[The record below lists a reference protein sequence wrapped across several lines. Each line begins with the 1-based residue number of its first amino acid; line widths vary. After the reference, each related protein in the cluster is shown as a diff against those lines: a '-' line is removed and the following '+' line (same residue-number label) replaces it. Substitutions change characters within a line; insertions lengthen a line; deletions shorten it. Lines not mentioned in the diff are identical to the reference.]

1 MQSGGYF
8 RDTFNGQRLL
18 DNNVDVARLKIKW
31 QPTETLTLLL
41 SGDYSEITGNGAAF
55 KLISV
60 TPGMPLTLLP
70 GAQPNVDGERSIASY
85 IGGDPYENQSQLD
98 NRYRSEEHTSE
109 LQSLMRISYAVFCLK
124 KKKDTSNKIMYK

>member
-1 MQSGGYF
+1 MSDAINVPVSDTLSIRAAGQHMQSGGYF

-60 TPGMPLTLLP
+60 TPGMPLT
-70 GAQPNVDGERSIASY
+70 
-85 IGGDPYENQSQLD
+85 
-98 NRYRSEEHTSE
+98 RSEERRVGKECVSTC
-109 LQSLMRISYAVFCLK
+109 RARW
-124 KKKDTSNKIMYK
+124 

>member
-55 KLISV
+55 KLITV

-70 GAQPNVDGERSIASY
+70 GAQPNVAGERSLAY
-85 IGGDPYENQSQLD
+85 DIGGDPYENQSQLD
-98 NRYRSEEHTSE
+98 NRSRAQLWGTSATLTFYLGGTE
-109 LQSLMRISYAVFCLK
+109 IKSNTALRKTKPK
-124 KKKDTSNKIMYK
+124 KH